1 MKRSTRCAV
10 VMALAAALAG
20 CSSSDDD
27 GVGNS
32 STAVSA
38 VTTLPSTSDGPSTS
52 ATATTDEPAG
62 AWQNIELEA
71 LAGHQAVP
79 PCCASDWYGLPSPPL
94 PADGGPLL
102 DGDYYVRAEW
112 PAQIGDDIR
121 LEVYRFEACSELPEG
136 TCEVPE
142 DPEALGVDRSYYV
155 ALSLPLDDST
165 AVVLSGYAGLRG
177 DSVVT
182 AATGTGTALA
192 HLARAVEQAY
202 ADVFAARLDAGEF
215 APDIV
220 ADVRAHPVAGFGPA
234 DEGAEGVVFEAD
246 GAPPLLFQSPFAYTE
261 PPSPIRG
268 SDVLYFTS
276 LSIADGR
283 PTLYVYAG
291 FYS

>member
-1 MKRSTRCAV
+1 MKRSSGCAAV
-10 VMALAAALAG
+10 IVLAVLAG
-20 CSSSDDD
+20 CSSD
-27 GVGNS
+27 GDQGES
-32 STAVSA
+32 GSTPAVSA
-38 VTTLPSTSDGPSTS
+38 VASLPSTSGASTS
-52 ATATTDEPAG
+52 SAALTTEVPSA
-62 AWQNIELEA
+62 AWRSIELGA

-79 PCCASDWYGLPSPPL
+79 PCCASDWYGVPSPPL

-102 DGDYYVRAEW
+102 DGEYYIRAEW
-112 PAQIGDDIR
+112 PAEIGDVIE
-121 LEVYRFEACSELPEG
+121 LEVYRFESCSELPEG

-155 ALSLPLDDST
+155 ALTVPLDDST
-165 AVVLSGYAGLRG
+165 GVVLSGFSGLRG
-177 DSVVT
+177 DSIVT
-182 AATGTGTALA
+182 AAMGTGTALA
-192 HLARAVEQAY
+192 HLAQAVEQAY

-220 ADVRAHPVAGFGPA
+220 DDVRAHPVAGFGPA
-234 DEGAEGVVFEAD
+234 EGAEGVVYEAY

-268 SDVLYFTS
+268 SDVLYLTS